1 MSAQDVDLEK
11 LRQKAQYVR
20 DTVRRLTEMRAGG
33 REAFL
38 GDRIFEAAATRY
50 LHTAIEAMID
60 AANHIISRE
69 GLGLPKTYHEAMS
82 LLLRE
87 GILPRDMASTL
98 ERMVKFRN
106 RAVHLYD
113 EINPVEIWEIIENHL
128 GDFDRF
134 LEAIVQRYFAGDSAS
149 ETIA

>member
-1 MSAQDVDLEK
+1 MSAGVDLEK
-11 LRQKAQYVR
+11 LRQKVQYVR
-20 DTVRRLTEMRAGG
+20 DSVRHLSEMRAGG

-38 GDRIFEAAATRY
+38 ADRILEAAATRY
-50 LHTAIEAMID
+50 LHTGIEAMID

-87 GILPRDMASTL
+87 RILPREMASTL
-98 ERMVKFRN
+98 EQMVKFRN

-113 EINPVEIWEIIENHL
+113 EISPEEIWEIIEHHL

-134 LEAIVQRYFAGDSAS
+134 LEAIVRRYFKP
-149 ETIA
+149 E

>member
-1 MSAQDVDLEK
+1 MSTGVDLEK
-11 LRQKAQYVR
+11 LRQKVQYVR
-20 DTVRRLTEMRAGG
+20 DTRRHLSAIRDRG
-33 REAFL
+33 RDVFL
-38 GDRIFEAAATRY
+38 SDRILEAAATRY
-50 LHTAIEAMID
+50 LHTGIEAMID

-87 GILPRDMASTL
+87 GILPREMASTL

-113 EINPVEIWEIIENHL
+113 EISPEEIWGILDNHL
-128 GDFDRF
+128 GDFERF
-134 LEAIVQRYFAGDSAS
+134 LEAIVRRYFMP
-149 ETIA
+149 E